1 LPIERLLLEDDIPD
15 ETQAT
20 ELKDDVLAY
29 TTSFLA
35 DTAS

>member
-1 LPIERLLLEDDIPD
+1 LPIERLFLEGDIPD

-20 ELKDDVLAY
+20 ELKDALTY